1 MSKFSEFFARLKKIK
16 HIEIIVAVIA
26 VVVMLV
32 IYFSSIAPSKKG
44 ETVTR
49 EDVDNYCTRMTDEI
63 TAAVKNL
70 NGVGKAKVV
79 INWSGSVEYVYAQN
93 GDGSSSPL
101 QVVQTSGSYQPILIR
116 IIYPKAVGV
125 LVVCEGGSNA
135 KIKVD
140 VIMAVSTLL
149 DISTDK
155 VLVFEMN

>member
-1 MSKFSEFFARLKKIK
+1 MSKFSEFFTRLKKIK

-32 IYFSSIAPSKKG
+32 IYFSSLAPAKKN

-49 EDVDNYCTRMTDEI
+49 EDVDNYCARMTDEI

-79 INWSGSVEYVYAQN
+79 VNWSGSVEYVYAQN

-101 QVVQTSGSYQPILIR
+101 QVVQTSGSYQPILIK